1 MASRLL
7 FLVYSSSYF
16 LSHRLGIAIEAKKQG
31 YEVHIASP
39 EDGCEDT
46 FKIKGLM
53 HHKLPISRT
62 SINIFS
68 EIKAF
73 LNIYFLI
80 KKINPD
86 LLHLITIKPVIY
98 GGIISRLIQIK
109 GVVSAVPGLGYVYIS
124 KGIRAAILRFFI
136 NYFYKVSFS
145 KKSLKIIFQNKDD
158 MNKLRLAVGFD
169 PIKSVIIKGS
179 GVDLDEF
186 KSTPLP
192 EGRPVISMISRL
204 QEDKGVKEFARAAQM
219 IKERKIEAD
228 FWLIGD
234 TDSSYPSPILIED
247 LQEWENK
254 GFLSVLGYRKDINI
268 LIGNS
273 NIIVLPSYREG
284 LPKVLLE
291 AAACG
296 RPVITTDVPGCRAA
310 IEEGKTGLLVPPR
323 DSSSLADKI
332 EYLLGNKELL
342 KKMGNAGRK
351 LAEENFSLDKVVSAH
366 LKIYSSL
373 IDKEQ

>member
-7 FLVYSSSYF
+7 FLVNSSSYF

-342 KKMGNAGRK
+342 RKMGNAGRK

>member
-7 FLVYSSSYF
+7 FLVNSSSYF

>member
-7 FLVYSSSYF
+7 FLVNSSSYF

-124 KGIRAAILRFFI
+124 KGIRAKILRFFT

-186 KSTPLP
+186 KRTPLP
-192 EGRPVISMISRL
+192 EGRPVISMIARL
-204 QEDKGVKEFARAAQM
+204 QEDKGVIEFARAAQM
-219 IKERKIEAD
+219 INERKIEAD
-228 FWLIGD
+228 FWLIGE
-234 TDSSYPSPILIED
+234 TDSSYPSPILKED

-254 GFLSVLGYRKDINI
+254 GFLKILGYREDINI

-310 IEEGKTGLLVPPR
+310 IEDGKTGLLVPPR

-366 LKIYSSL
+366 LKIYSSFL
-373 IDKEQ
+373 DKEQ

>member
-7 FLVYSSSYF
+7 FLVNSSSYF

-323 DSSSLADKI
+323 DSLSLADKI

>member
-7 FLVYSSSYF
+7 FLVNSSSYF

-46 FKIKGLM
+46 FKIKGLI

-323 DSSSLADKI
+323 DSLSLADKI

-351 LAEENFSLDKVVSAH
+351 LAEEHFSLDKVVSAH

>member
-7 FLVYSSSYF
+7 FLVNSSSYF
-16 LSHRLGIAIEAKKQG
+16 LSHRLGIAVEAKKQG

-46 FKIKGLM
+46 FKIRGLI

-323 DSSSLADKI
+323 DSLSLADKI

>member
-7 FLVYSSSYF
+7 FLVNSSSYF

-46 FKIKGLM
+46 FKIKGLI

-124 KGIRAAILRFFI
+124 KGTRATILRFFT

-342 KKMGNAGRK
+342 KIMGNAGRK
-351 LAEENFSLDKVVSAH
+351 LAEEHFSLDKVVSAH